1 MRFNS
6 SPNVRS
12 KIFSASIAVLSVGLL
27 LIGLTQFNSISAQ
40 IASDQSIPLS
50 HITPVVWEGRGSGD
64 SLSPSVNL
72 SAGVVIV
79 DVNYEGTSYE
89 GTSSINRGIL
99 EIEFLKT
106 DGSDSHRFLYK
117 FIPEGED
124 YYGAHASNVYSRGAA
139 LSPGSYRI
147 QINSEGS
154 WHVDVSQPRRDT
166 GIELPRFVQGSGDGG
181 SFAFSFSSGLVPIYY
196 EYSGP
201 ADRSGSL
208 LAITLYK
215 MDGSETERIIY
226 DFVTADELPKSG
238 IASVTVHESSGGD
251 ITPGVYLLRVQSEG
265 NWRIALGADSF
276 TTPTSTPVIASTLT
290 PTVVPTGTT
299 VPTHTPTATPIPP
312 TVPDDVL
319 NRLSALETL
328 VATLQGLI
336 SALESKIG
344 ALDGRIAALEAGES
358 MPEPTPTPVPVA
370 PTSTP
375 APVGPTP
382 TPTPTTG
389 EPPAPTPTPSPIPT
403 PIAADPCIDEFTDSG
418 SKVGSWSGDCE
429 SVNSKNMIIITDRGS
444 GPHYALYYTFTLDAP
459 ADVTVTLDSDEDTFL
474 YLLAGKGANVG
485 ELEALGVQHY
495 NDDHSSLVD
504 TDACADDSNLE
515 QYDSCISKSLT
526 AGSYTI
532 EATTYETGAIGA
544 FTVTLTK

>member
-79 DVNYEGTSYE
+79 DVNYEGTS
-89 GTSSINRGIL
+89 SGIL

-226 DFVTADELPKSG
+226 DFVAADELPKSG

-328 VATLQGLI
+328 VATLQRLI
-336 SALESKIG
+336 A
-344 ALDGRIAALEAGES
+344 ALDGRVAALEADAS
-358 MPEPTPTPVPVA
+358 RPAPTPTFAPVAPTPTPTPVP
-370 PTSTP
+370 
-375 APVGPTP
+375 
-382 TPTPTTG
+382 G
-389 EPPAPTPTPSPIPT
+389 EPPAPTPTPSPTPP
-403 PIAADPCIDEFTDSG
+403 PIADACTESIDPGASLD
-418 SKVGSWSGDCE
+418 GSWDSDCE
-429 SVNSKNMIIITDRGS
+429 ASSHSQEGGVR
-444 GPHYALYYTFTLDAP
+444 YARYYTFMLNA
-459 ADVTVTLDSDEDTFL
+459 ASDVIIDLTSDEDTYL
-474 YLLAGKGANVG
+474 YLREGAGRNGAVVN
-485 ELEALGVQHY
+485 E
-495 NDDHSSLVD
+495 NDDID
-504 TDACADDSNLE
+504 TASGI
-515 QYDSCISKSLT
+515 YDSRIQANLQPGT
-526 AGSYTI
+526 YTI
-532 EATTYETGAIGA
+532 EATTYNSQITGT
-544 FTVTLTK
+544 FNLSLTIQ

>member
-79 DVNYEGTSYE
+79 DVNYEGTS
-89 GTSSINRGIL
+89 SGIL

-328 VATLQGLI
+328 VATLQRLI
-336 SALESKIG
+336 SALESKI
-344 ALDGRIAALEAGES
+344 LDGRVASLEADAS
-358 MPEPTPTPVPVA
+358 RPAPTPTFAPVA
-370 PTSTP
+370 
-375 APVGPTP
+375 PTP
-382 TPTPTTG
+382 TPTPVNHRRTTG
-389 EPPAPTPTPSPIPT
+389 SNANTQSYSPAYRRRLHRINRSRCLARRKLGQRLRSLKPL
-403 PIAADPCIDEFTDSG
+403 SG
-418 SKVGSWSGDCE
+418 RRCQIRSL
-429 SVNSKNMIIITDRGS
+429 
-444 GPHYALYYTFTLDAP
+444 LYLHARTRLRRCNYRRST
-459 ADVTVTLDSDEDTFL
+459 SDEDTYL
-474 YLLAGKGANVG
+474 YLLAGKARM
-485 ELEALGVQHY
+485 
-495 NDDHSSLVD
+495 STS
-504 TDACADDSNLE
+504 
-515 QYDSCISKSLT
+515 
-526 AGSYTI
+526 
-532 EATTYETGAIGA
+532 
-544 FTVTLTK
+544 